1 MMYMKVNNR
10 PLIVAVILLSAISAL
25 GQQFGVCDDLAL
37 IWVGARHRPD
47 WNKELFT
54 PYLVHEFPDGH
65 KSWLFDGFLMIDGWT
80 NGERYEGEDYNTYI
94 NRRYTFGEANY
105 TPADK
110 DMWEWFLHRQLG
122 TYDGL
127 ACRALDDRIG
137 ELLPELGEP
146 NYKHKV
152 VMTLPIPYQAYNGWG
167 KIDGRSLNF
176 GVLDDRLAAM
186 KWYVDLLLEEWDKA
200 DFKNIELAGI
210 YLLRESI
217 SDSFYEVACAKA
229 MSEYA
234 HEKNLQMFWIP
245 YYRATHYADGKSY
258 GIDMVY
264 HQPNYVFTLDRPREQ
279 LENSINDAYDYD
291 LGMLIE
297 FEGCCISGVDDGFN
311 DTRTLVPQGN
321 SCLYE
326 HSVNHAFYD
335 RFVEYVD
342 VFEEFGVFDF
352 MPVGY
357 YAGYQAVYDFVHS
370 DNPKDQEI
378 INRLASI
385 IEQRHILGG
394 WYEASASVAEVIG
407 DARATV
413 YGLEGAI
420 YVSDFA
426 EGKVDIYSADGRLVT
441 NRNVSVDDDAFRYGV
456 AIPCPPGVYLVKTG
470 GVTSKVIVY

>member
-1 MMYMKVNNR
+1 MKYFCR
-10 PLIVAVILLSAISAL
+10 PLAIAALLISAL
-25 GQQFGVCDDLAL
+25 SAFAQQFGVCDDLAL

-54 PYLVHEFPDGH
+54 PYIVHEFPDGH

-80 NGERYEGEDYNTYI
+80 NGVRREGEDYDTYI
-94 NRRYTFGEANY
+94 NRRYTFGEAHY

-122 TYDGL
+122 TYDNL

-137 ELLPELGEP
+137 ELIPELGEP
-146 NYKHKV
+146 NYKHQV
-152 VMTLPIPYQAYNGWG
+152 VLTLPIPYQAYNGWG
-167 KIDGRSLNF
+167 KIDGKNIDF
-176 GVLDDRLAAM
+176 GVLSDKIAAM
-186 KWYVDLLLEEWDKA
+186 KWYVDLILEEWAKA

-210 YLLRESI
+210 YWLRESI
-217 SDSFYEVACAKA
+217 SDGFNEIACAKA
-229 MSEYA
+229 MCEYA
-234 HEKNLQMFWIP
+234 HEKDLQMFWIP
-245 YYRATHYADGKSY
+245 YYRAPHYKDGKSY

-264 HQPNYVFTLDRPREQ
+264 HQPNYVFTLDRPKEQ

-291 LGMLIE
+291 MGMLIE
-297 FEGCCISGVDDGFN
+297 FEGCCISGIDDGIT
-311 DTRTLVPQGN
+311 DTRTVVPQGN

-326 HSVNHAFYD
+326 HSLNHAFYD

-342 VFEEFGVFDF
+342 MFEDNGVFDF

-357 YAGYQAVYDFVHS
+357 YAGFQAVYDFTHS
-370 DNPKDQEI
+370 KNPKDQEI

-394 WYEASASVAEVIG
+394 WYDANAGIADAVG

-413 YGLEGAI
+413 YGMKGAI

-426 EGKVDIYSADGRLVT
+426 GGKINIYSIDGRNLIQQ
-441 NRNVSVDDDAFRYGV
+441 NSVGEDNPYRYGE
-456 AIPCPPGVYLVKTG
+456 AIPCPAGIYIVKAGKT
-470 GVTSKVIVY
+470 VTKVTVN